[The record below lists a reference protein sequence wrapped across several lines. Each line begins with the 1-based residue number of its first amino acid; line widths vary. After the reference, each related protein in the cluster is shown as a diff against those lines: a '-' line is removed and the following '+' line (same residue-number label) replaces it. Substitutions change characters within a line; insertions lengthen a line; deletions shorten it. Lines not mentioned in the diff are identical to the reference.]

1 MNFRGL
7 YTFLLVF
14 YLQFVNAQNF
24 SISGSVYDASNGES
38 LIGATVYLKEIRVGV
53 ATNQYGFFSLNAPKG
68 KYTLVCQLT
77 GYITYTQSIQ
87 LNSSQSLTIKIA
99 FDEKQLEEVEVTTKA
114 LDENVKSSQMSSVNL
129 DMVEIKKIP
138 AFMGEVDILKTIQLL
153 PGVKNAGDGN
163 TGFYVRGGGPDQNL
177 ILLDEANVY
186 NASHL
191 MGFFSVFN
199 GDAIKNVNLIKGG
212 MPAQYGGRLSAVLD
226 INMKEGNNQNFQ
238 VDGGIGIIAS
248 RLTIQ
253 GPIIKN
259 KASFIVSARRTYV
272 DILAKPWL
280 DKSDFKGTSYY
291 FYDFNA
297 KFNYI
302 FNEKNRLFF
311 STYHGKDIF
320 DFTDGE
326 SDFRTRIPWGNTTAS
341 LRWNH
346 IFNPK
351 LFSNATAVFSNYNF
365 NFEAFQD
372 DFEFKI
378 MSGIRDFNFKYDL
391 NYFPNSRHNIKAGV
405 NYIYHIF
412 TPTNVSAKQGETTFD
427 LGKVIRLYSHD
438 AAIYISD
445 DWDLT
450 QNLKMNMG
458 LRYGNFTQIGPFTRY
473 KKDMF
478 GNINDTVFYKA
489 NEKVVNYDGLEPR
502 LALRYSINPRAS
514 IKASYTRNFQYIH
527 LATISSLSLPTDVW
541 MPCTEEIKPQIGNQY
556 ALGYF
561 QNFGDNIFETSV
573 EVYYKTMDN
582 QIEYKEGAEPS
593 ANVYDNPDNAFTYG
607 RGWAYGAEF
616 FVKKSKGK
624 FTGWIGYTLS
634 WAWRQF
640 KEINYGRD
648 FLAKYDRRHDA
659 SLVLTYD
666 MNKQWNFGAVWVYAT
681 GNRGTLPNGFFLY
694 EGSLSHDYGLR
705 NSYQFVPY
713 HRMDLNATFT
723 PNREKKLERRKQKLI
738 EQYKLEGKDTT
749 NIQVAKKWA
758 KKFSNSFTLSV
769 FNVYNR
775 YNPYFI
781 YFTREGDFL
790 NGTLKVGA
798 KQVSLFP
805 ILPSFTWNFKF

>member
-1 MNFRGL
+1 MKFRVTYL
-7 YTFLLVF
+7 YFLLLSF
-14 YLQFVNAQNF
+14 CYSHAQNF
-24 SISGSVYDASNGES
+24 SISGSVSDGANGES
-38 LIGATVYLKEIRVGV
+38 LIGATVYLKESKK
-53 ATNQYGFFSLNAPKG
+53 ASSTNIYGFYSINAVKG
-68 KYTLVCQLT
+68 KYTLVCQLI
-77 GYITYTQSIQ
+77 GYTTYTKSID
-87 LNSSQSLTIKIA
+87 LNANQSLNIKLISS
-99 FDEKQLEEVEVTTKA
+99 DKQLEEVEITAKGNE
-114 LDENVKSSQMSSVNL
+114 ENVKSTQMGAVNL
-129 DMVEIKKIP
+129 DMSEIKKIP

-226 INMKEGNNQNFQ
+226 IAMKDGNDQKFQ
-238 VDGGIGIIAS
+238 VDGGIGVIAS

-297 KFNYI
+297 KLNYRI
-302 FNEKNRLFF
+302 NDKNRLFF

-320 DFTDGE
+320 DYKDNEEG
-326 SDFRTRIPWGNTTAS
+326 FRTNIPWGNTTAS
-341 LRWNH
+341 FRWNH
-346 IFNPK
+346 IFNSK
-351 LFSNATAVFSNYNF
+351 LFSNATAVYSNYDF
-365 NFEAFQD
+365 SFGATQD

-378 MSGIRDFNFKYDL
+378 KSGIRDFNLKYDL
-391 NYFPNSRHNIKAGV
+391 NYFPNSRHNIHAGV

-412 TPTNVSAKQGETTFD
+412 TPTNVSAKQGETSFD
-427 LGKVIRLYSHD
+427 LGKIIRLYSHD
-438 AAIYISD
+438 AAIYIGD
-445 DWDLT
+445 DWELT
-450 QNLKMNMG
+450 QKFKLNAG

-473 KKDMF
+473 KKNIF
-478 GNINDTVFYKA
+478 GVINDTVTYAK
-489 NEKVVNYDGLEPR
+489 NQKVVNYDGLEPR
-502 LALRYSINPRAS
+502 AALRYSLNAS
-514 IKASYTRNFQYIH
+514 SSLKASYTKNFQYIH

-561 QNFGDNIFETSV
+561 KNFADNMVETSV
-573 EVYYKTMDN
+573 EVYYKTMAN
-582 QIEYKEGAEPS
+582 QIEYKDGAQPS
-593 ANVYDNPDNAFTYG
+593 DNVYDNPDNAFTYG
-607 RGWAYGAEF
+607 KGWAYGAEF
-616 FVKKSKGK
+616 FVKKNKGK

-634 WAWRQF
+634 WTWRQF
-640 KEINYGRD
+640 AEINYGKKY
-648 FLAKYDRRHDA
+648 LAKYDRRHDA

-666 MNKQWNFGAVWVYAT
+666 ANKKWNFGMVWVYGS

-694 EGSLSHDYGLR
+694 EGSQSYDFGLR
-705 NSYQFVPY
+705 NSYQFIAY
-713 HRMDLNATFT
+713 HRMDINITFT
-723 PNREKKLERRKQKLI
+723 PDREKKLEKRKQKLI
-738 EQYKLEGKDTT
+738 AQYKLEGKDTT
-749 NIQVAKKWA
+749 NIEVTKKWA
-758 KKFSNSFTLSV
+758 KHFSNSFTLSV

-781 YFTREGDFL
+781 YLTREGDFT

>member
-1 MNFRGL
+1 MRSFFT
-7 YTFLLVF
+7 YFLLLIF
-14 YLQFVNAQNF
+14 SIKLHAQNY
-24 SISGSVYDASNGES
+24 SISGSVFDAANGES
-38 LIGATVYLKEIRVGV
+38 LIGATVYLKENKK
-53 ATNQYGFFSLNAPKG
+53 AASTNIYGFYSINAPKG
-68 KYTLVCQLT
+68 NYVLVCQLI
-77 GYITYTQSIQ
+77 GYTTFTKSIE
-87 LNSSQSLTIKIA
+87 LNSNQSLSIKLKPS
-99 FDEKQLEEVEVTTKA
+99 EKELQEVEVTAKGSE
-114 LDENVKSSQMSSVNL
+114 ENVKSTQMSAVNL
-129 DMVEIKKIP
+129 DMAEIKKIP

-226 INMKEGNNQNFQ
+226 ISMKEGNNQNFE

-253 GPIIKN
+253 GPIVKN

-272 DILAKPWL
+272 DVLAKPWL
-280 DKSDFKGTSYY
+280 DKSDFKGTSYF

-297 KFNYI
+297 KLNYMI
-302 FNEKNRLFF
+302 NDKNRLFF

-320 DFTDGE
+320 DFKDGE

-351 LFSNATAVFSNYNF
+351 LFSNATAVYSNYDF
-365 NFEAFQD
+365 SFGATQD

-378 MSGIRDFNFKYDL
+378 KSGIRDFNLKYDL
-391 NYFPNSRHNIKAGV
+391 NYFPNSRHNIKTGI

-427 LGKVIRLYSHD
+427 LGKIIKLYSHD
-438 AAIYISD
+438 VALYVGD
-445 DWDLT
+445 DWDVT
-450 QNLKMNMG
+450 QKFKVNAG

-473 KKDMF
+473 KKNMF
-478 GNINDTVFYKA
+478 GVVNDTVNYKA

-502 LALRYSINPRAS
+502 LSVRYSLNTKSS
-514 IKASYTRNFQYIH
+514 IKASYTKNYQFIH

-541 MPCTEEIKPQIGNQY
+541 MPCTEEIKPQIGDQY

-561 QNFGDNIFETSV
+561 QNFADNSYETSV
-573 EVYYKTMDN
+573 EVYYKTMSN
-582 QIEYKEGAEPS
+582 QIEYKEGAQPS
-593 ANVYDNPDNAFTYG
+593 DNVYDNPDNAFTYG
-607 RGWAYGAEF
+607 KGWAYGAEF

-634 WAWRQF
+634 WTWRQF
-640 KEINYGRD
+640 DNINYGRD

-666 MNKQWNFGAVWVYAT
+666 ASKMWNFGAVWVYGS
-681 GNRGTLPNGFFLY
+681 GNRGTLPNGFFLF
-694 EGSLSHDYGLR
+694 EGSQSHDYGLR
-705 NSYQFVPY
+705 NSYQFIPY
-713 HRMDLNATFT
+713 HRMDLNVTFT
-723 PNREKKLERRKQKLI
+723 PDREKKLERRKQKLI
-738 EQYKLEGKDTT
+738 AQYKLEGKDTT
-749 NIQVAKKWA
+749 KIEVTKKWA
-758 KKFSNSFTLSV
+758 KHFSNSFTLSV

-781 YFTREGDFL
+781 YFTREGDFT

>member
-1 MNFRGL
+1 MKFRVTYL
-7 YTFLLVF
+7 YFLLLSF
-14 YLQFVNAQNF
+14 CYSHAQNF
-24 SISGSVYDASNGES
+24 SISGSVSDGSNGES
-38 LIGATVYLKEIRVGV
+38 LIGATVYLKESKK
-53 ATNQYGFFSLNAPKG
+53 ASSTNIYGFYSINAVKG
-68 KYTLVCQLT
+68 KYTLVCQLI
-77 GYITYTQSIQ
+77 GYTTYTKSID
-87 LNSSQSLTIKIA
+87 LNANQSLNIKLISS
-99 FDEKQLEEVEVTTKA
+99 DKELEEVEITAKGNE
-114 LDENVKSSQMSSVNL
+114 ENVKSTQMGAVNL
-129 DMVEIKKIP
+129 DMSEIKKIP

-226 INMKEGNNQNFQ
+226 IAMKDGNDQKFQ
-238 VDGGIGIIAS
+238 VDGGIGVIAS

-297 KFNYI
+297 KLNYRI
-302 FNEKNRLFF
+302 NDKNRLFF

-320 DFTDGE
+320 DYKDNEEG
-326 SDFRTRIPWGNTTAS
+326 FRTNIPWGNTTAS
-341 LRWNH
+341 FRWNH
-346 IFNPK
+346 IFNSK
-351 LFSNATAVFSNYNF
+351 LFSNATAVYSNYDF
-365 NFEAFQD
+365 SFGATQD

-378 MSGIRDFNFKYDL
+378 KSGIRDFNLKYDL
-391 NYFPNSRHNIKAGV
+391 NYFPNSRHNIHAGV

-412 TPTNVSAKQGETTFD
+412 TPTNVSAKQGETSFD
-427 LGKVIRLYSHD
+427 LGKIIRLYSHD
-438 AAIYISD
+438 AAIYIGD
-445 DWDLT
+445 DWELT
-450 QNLKMNMG
+450 QKFKLNAG

-473 KKDMF
+473 KKNTF
-478 GNINDTVFYKA
+478 GVINDTVTYAK
-489 NEKVVNYDGLEPR
+489 NQKVVNYDGLEPR
-502 LALRYSINPRAS
+502 AALRYSLNAS
-514 IKASYTRNFQYIH
+514 SSLKASYTKNFQYIH
-527 LATISSLSLPTDVW
+527 LATISSLNLPTDVW

-561 QNFGDNIFETSV
+561 KNFADNMVETSV
-573 EVYYKTMDN
+573 EVYYKTMAN
-582 QIEYKEGAEPS
+582 QIEYKDGAQPS
-593 ANVYDNPDNAFTYG
+593 DNVYDNPDNAFTYG
-607 RGWAYGAEF
+607 KGWAYGAEF
-616 FVKKSKGK
+616 FVKKNKGK

-634 WAWRQF
+634 WTWRQF
-640 KEINYGRD
+640 AEINYGKKY
-648 FLAKYDRRHDA
+648 LAKYDRRHDA

-666 MNKQWNFGAVWVYAT
+666 ANKKWNFGMVWVYGS

-694 EGSLSHDYGLR
+694 EGSQSYDFGLR
-705 NSYQFVPY
+705 NSYQFIAY
-713 HRMDLNATFT
+713 HRMDINITFT
-723 PNREKKLERRKQKLI
+723 PDREKKLEKRKQKLI
-738 EQYKLEGKDTT
+738 TQYKLEGKDTT
-749 NIQVAKKWA
+749 NIEVTKKWA
-758 KKFSNSFTLSV
+758 KHFSNSFTLSV

-781 YFTREGDFL
+781 YLTREGDFT